1 MSKSSNDAERTHQ
14 ETFWSGS
21 FGDEYTER
29 NDGPRIIASN
39 AALFSRILGATVGVK
54 SVIEFG
60 ANRGLNLQALRLLL
74 PDLEVAGVEIND
86 SAVEK
91 LREIPNVDVYHQ
103 SVFDYVPSK
112 QYDIALIKGVLI
124 HLNPDRLP
132 EVYRILHES
141 SRRYI
146 CIAEYYNPTPV
157 SVSYRGHSDVLFKRD
172 FAGEMLRRYSSL
184 RLLDYGF
191 VYRGDPNFPQDDIT
205 WFLLEKAAA

>member
-124 HLNPDRLP
+124 PLNPARLP
-132 EVYRILHES
+132 EVSRILHES